1 MSEAGAAVP
10 PSKSLTVPVTNRHKL
25 MMLAA
30 TAGRMGVGLLTF
42 ILLARYLGPE
52 KFGVIATALA
62 YATFFCVVTDYGLA
76 ISAIRN
82 ASARQE
88 EASNVVSDALS
99 TKLVLTAAAVLV
111 GAILL
116 VLIVPADRIGIFALV
131 FFGASA
137 YSYGDLAMV
146 ALRARRRFEVEAAIV
161 LSSAV
166 LMLVITG
173 GVAAATRSLGW
184 SAVAFAVSR
193 AFYVIITLGVLRKVG
208 LPLHLNMS
216 AERIRQTLVTSSGFA
231 LDSILT
237 ALSSQID
244 MLLYGALL
252 TAHDV
257 GIYQAG
263 ARLCQ
268 AIIPVAVVLSTVYM
282 PALSSSAING
292 DAQGFRRTSNRLL
305 IEFTALAIIGGLAF
319 AFAGPFVTHLLYGG
333 RYDALKPL
341 WPGFGAFV
349 MLRFASAAFGIQL
362 AAAGRVKVRI
372 FSQIAAGGVLL
383 LAAPLLLPSH
393 GLVITS
399 NLVALSACLNFLILS
414 GGVLYAQM
422 GQRAVQFACQASVL
436 ASAGMIYAATLSG
449 MTQL

>member
-82 ASARQE
+82 ASARPT
-88 EASNVVSDALS
+88 EATEIVTDALS
-99 TKLVLTAAAVLV
+99 TKLVLTIAASLV
-111 GAILL
+111 GAVLL
-116 VLIVPADRIGIFALV
+116 ALVVPADRIGIFVLV

-146 ALRARRRFEVEAAIV
+146 ALRAHHRFGVEAAIV
-161 LSSAV
+161 LSASL
-166 LMLVITG
+166 LMLIISG

-184 SAVAFAVSR
+184 SAAAFALSR
-193 AFYVIITLGVLRKVG
+193 ALYLVVTLAVLRRNRLSLG
-208 LPLHLNMS
+208 LHLNP
-216 AERIRQTLVTSSGFA
+216 IRLRKTLVMSSGFA
-231 LDSILT
+231 VDSSLT
-237 ALSSQID
+237 ALSSQVD
-244 MLLYGALL
+244 MLLFGALL

-268 AIIPVAVVLSTVYM
+268 VIIPMSVVLSTVYM

-292 DAQGFRRTSNRLL
+292 DGDAFRRASSRLV
-305 IEFTALAIIGGLAF
+305 IEFTAMAVIGGVMF
-319 AFAGPFVTHLLYGG
+319 AFLGPLVTHLLYGAH
-333 RYDALKPL
+333 YAALIPL
-341 WPGFGAFV
+341 WPGLGAFV
-349 MLRFASAAFGIQL
+349 MLRFASAAYGIQL
-362 AAAGRVKVRI
+362 AAMGRVKLRI
-372 FSQIAAGGVLL
+372 INNIASMGLF
-383 LAAPLLLPSH
+383 LAASPIALSKF
-393 GLVITS
+393 GLIATA
-399 NLVALSACLNFLILS
+399 NLTALSATANISIL
-414 GGVLYAQM
+414 GLGVLRSSHVNRKLQACCQLITIV
-422 GQRAVQFACQASVL
+422 GAVSLFATYL
-436 ASAGMIYAATLSG
+436 
-449 MTQL
+449 